1 MIAIPP
7 AALAGAIA
15 IGLSLG
21 LTGAGGSILTLP
33 VLVYLAKVP
42 PAEAVGLSLF
52 VVGAAAAVGALQRFV
67 RKEVHVK
74 AVLLFALSGMVGA
87 LAGSRLTHLVSPAL
101 LMEIFAGMMLLV
113 AIQML
118 RSSTA
123 SLGVCADCRPARC
136 LLAGAGVGILTG
148 FIGVGG
154 GFLLVPALMKF
165 GRLPQSVATG
175 TSLAI
180 IAFNSASGFAAHA
193 GEGPIRWPLALTFA
207 AIASIGVLAGQR
219 IATRLPI
226 IRLRQG
232 FAAMVIVTGL
242 AVLWQT
248 FAHH

>member
-7 AALAGAIA
+7 AALAGGIA

-52 VVGAAAAVGALQRFV
+52 VVGTAAVVGALQRFV
-67 RKEVHVK
+67 RKEVHMK
-74 AVLLFALSGMVGA
+74 AVLLFALSGMMGA
-87 LAGSRLTHLVSPAL
+87 LGGSRLTHLVSPTV
-101 LMEIFAGMMLLV
+101 LMTIFAGIMLLV
-113 AIQML
+113 AVQML
-118 RSSTA
+118 SGSNA
-123 SLGVCADCRPARC
+123 GSDACADCRPVRC
-136 LLAGAGVGILTG
+136 LLAGTGVGVLTG

-154 GFLLVPALMKF
+154 GFLLVPALMRF
-165 GRLPQSVATG
+165 GRLQQNVATG

-193 GEGPIRWPLALTFA
+193 GAAPIRWPLALTFA
-207 AIASIGVLAGQR
+207 AIASIGVLIGQR
-219 IATRLPI
+219 VATRLPVI
-226 IRLRQG
+226 ALRRG
-232 FAAMVIVTGL
+232 FATMVIVTGL

-248 FAHH
+248 FARR